1 MHWHHL
7 KLHPFHFFFLL
18 FPLLTKMHY
27 AVISDVE
34 GDTLVGGANSE
45 ALCGA
50 ICKVCTSMRA
60 DLRIMQCVRYPCLPH
75 VVCRRAPREK
85 LMRVLRSAKPE
96 AEPRVVTTNDF
107 DDVIHGYGVLRS
119 YGEHVAFLAVLTD
132 GGIGH
137 AGISRTIALPL
148 ELFDTGP
155 VTEVKHD
162 AASPSSNSLV
172 GDHTGI
178 TPQDYLIAATGEGSA
193 EQQPVPAWPDAVVC
207 CAAQLRTDPP
217 SVARKTIVAWLFAD
231 HASYVGAKE
240 TKDWGHVVGTTIG
253 ARCGTV
259 LDSGLITEAEAA
271 DVRALQRY
279 LVSAKG
285 RRDLAAAIG
294 ARLKRERGPA
304 TRKDTSVEDFCRTC
318 IEVPATTTYNCGP
331 GQFRTAAVLY
341 DHYTRFCAGSE
352 VDPVKLLPFTR
363 RIARAITMAG
373 GTKKRRGKSRG
384 YAVDLEQYDSDHSQG

>member
-1 MHWHHL
+1 
-7 KLHPFHFFFLL
+7 
-18 FPLLTKMHY
+18 MHY
-27 AVISDVE
+27 AVISDAE
-34 GDTLVGGANSE
+34 GDTVVGGANGK
-45 ALCGA
+45 ALYGA
-50 ICKVCTSMRA
+50 IRKAYTSTRA

-85 LMRVLRSAKPE
+85 LMRVLKSAKPE

-119 YGEHVAFLAVLTD
+119 YGEHVAFLAALTE

-137 AGISRTIALPL
+137 AGISRTISVPL
-148 ELFDTGP
+148 EIFGTRP
-155 VTEVKHD
+155 VAEVKHD
-162 AASPSSNSLV
+162 TASPSSLV

-178 TPQDYLIAATGEGSA
+178 APQDYLIAATGEGSA

-231 HASYVGAKE
+231 HASHVGAKE
-240 TKDWGHVVGTTIG
+240 PKDWGRVIDTTIG

-279 LVSAKG
+279 LVSSKG

-294 ARLKRERGPA
+294 AKLRTERGPA
-304 TRKDTSVEDFCRTC
+304 TRKDTSVADFCRTC
-318 IEVPATTTYNCGP
+318 IAVPATTMYNCGP

-341 DHYTRFCAGSE
+341 DHYMRFCAGSE
-352 VDPVKLLPFTR
+352 VDPVTLSPFTR

-373 GTKKRRGKSRG
+373 GAKKRRGKSRG
-384 YAVDLEQYDSDHSQG
+384 YAVDLQRS